1 MNEKAKVSRVMNSSE
16 FKNKLSE
23 TNGNEFLREFWKV
36 QGTHTEVQ
44 LQQYVEDRNTKL
56 SGEAEYEQASLEMET
71 VAELIRLSVLAE
83 TMAAENYTAANKE
96 LNLAHKELC
105 IFCWKWF
112 YISMGS
118 EKYVELSQTLWTS
131 K

>member
-56 SGEAEYEQASLEMET
+56 SGEAEY
-71 VAELIRLSVLAE
+71 
-83 TMAAENYTAANKE
+83 
-96 LNLAHKELC
+96 
-105 IFCWKWF
+105 
-112 YISMGS
+112 
-118 EKYVELSQTLWTS
+118 
-131 K
+131 